1 MCDWDDDSQWSAG
14 SQHAPRPCSPTPRR
28 STLHTTIN
36 PRFVG
41 VGVGHVAWSE
51 QTRCA
56 LCDSHQLSQLAIPTP
71 ASCSWGARTLTLE
84 PWAGSPAAAA
94 AQH

>member
-1 MCDWDDDSQWSAG
+1 VTGTMTPSGARDPNTHPALVRQ
-14 SQHAPRPCSPTPRR
+14 TPRH

-56 LCDSHQLSQLAIPTP
+56 LCDSHQLSQLAIPTS
-71 ASCSWGARTLTLE
+71 ASCSWVLG
-84 PWAGSPAAAA
+84 P
-94 AQH
+94 